1 MKEFKVFNLILFTGG
16 YGILCLL
23 IFGFVTL
30 DGLSV
35 WMGINVGFAMI
46 PLISIVYLYDRFL
59 EMDYKIDWILVI
71 GVVFFVFFYP
81 NSFYILTDFIHID
94 SIDFYIYEMYEGI
107 TYLARIDPYLMMFH
121 IIVSA
126 IIGAFAGIQSL
137 LYLEK
142 IVAIKFNNNKITTAV
157 VVVML
162 FLSSIGIYLGRFLR
176 FFSWDVLRPFT
187 LLSEFFQNFD
197 IFVITFIVF
206 FTMLELIV
214 YYGYK
219 YLVIKTPSKS

>member
-1 MKEFKVFNLILFTGG
+1 M
-16 YGILCLL
+16 
-23 IFGFVTL
+23 
-30 DGLSV
+30 
-35 WMGINVGFAMI
+35 
-46 PLISIVYLYDRFL
+46 
-59 EMDYKIDWILVI
+59 
-71 GVVFFVFFYP
+71 
-81 NSFYILTDFIHID
+81 
-94 SIDFYIYEMYEGI
+94 
-107 TYLARIDPYLMMFH
+107 
-121 IIVSA
+121 
-126 IIGAFAGIQSL
+126 
-137 LYLEK
+137 EK

>member
-121 IIVSA
+121 IIA
-126 IIGAFAGIQSL
+126 IIQICRIPERISTFDSIFIIFGENCC
-137 LYLEK
+137 YK
-142 IVAIKFNNNKITTAV
+142 I
-157 VVVML
+157 
-162 FLSSIGIYLGRFLR
+162 
-176 FFSWDVLRPFT
+176 
-187 LLSEFFQNFD
+187 
-197 IFVITFIVF
+197 
-206 FTMLELIV
+206 
-214 YYGYK
+214 
-219 YLVIKTPSKS
+219 